1 MVITLLLFSVAVA
14 EEWGISITA
23 ADTYGI
29 GADHTIQL
37 GNCTDCSDGW
47 KFGEDEDD
55 YPDPLLGE
63 FTNIHFFHLD
73 WYGQQDQNGNI
84 CNQITFSTDFRSIHQ
99 SYDLL
104 S

>member
-1 MVITLLLFSVAVA
+1 MVITLLLFSVVVA

-37 GNCTDCSDGW
+37 GTCSDCSDGW
-47 KFGEDEDD
+47 QFGEDEVD
-55 YPDPLLGE
+55 YPDPFSGE
-63 FTNIHFFHLD
+63 YTNIHFFHLD

-84 CNQITFSTDFRSIHQ
+84 CIKLHFPLISALFIKVMTC
-99 SYDLL
+99 
-104 S
+104 